1 MNARILLVIS
11 LIFIFAFLSGGI
23 GYITLGGPDLASA
36 VSDGSAEVIQK
47 GSAGDVPNTVEIR
60 NTGNKPVRV
69 DTGTLLVSNTSGD
82 LLIATGTHVSPGSAE
97 DVPAYSVEPE
107 ERTVP
112 GVKLKPAGKAPA
124 LMVDVLSSSNPADP
138 SDAFT
143 TQLKLWVLARGD
155 ELNIYRG
162 EVYAM
167 VKKRD
172 MRFYQL
178 RENITAVRSEL
189 MDEYGLTEEQLSELN
204 IASPIL
210 NQTGSPFKLFSVL
223 DALKNQIGARQ

>member
-36 VSDGSAEVIQK
+36 VRDGSAEVIQK
-47 GSAGDVPNTVEIR
+47 GGAGDVPNTVEIR

-69 DTGTLLVSNTSGD
+69 DSGTLLASNTSGD
-82 LLIATGTHVSPGSAE
+82 LVIATDTHVSPGSAE

-112 GVKLKPAGKAPA
+112 GVKLEPAGKAPA
-124 LMVDVLSSSNPADP
+124 LMVDVLSSNPADP
-138 SDAFT
+138 SEAFN
-143 TQLKLWVLARGD
+143 TQLKVWVLARGD

-204 IASPIL
+204 ITSPIL
-210 NQTGSPFKLFSVL
+210 NQTESPFKLFSVL

>member
-1 MNARILLVIS
+1 MNSRILLVIS
-11 LIFIFAFLSGGI
+11 LIFIFAFLSGWI

-36 VSDGSAEVIQK
+36 CRDGSAEVIQK
-47 GSAGDVPNTVEIR
+47 GIAGEVPNTVEIR

-69 DTGTLLVSNTSGD
+69 DTGTLLASKTSGD
-82 LLIATGTHVSPGSAE
+82 LVIATDTIVSPGTVE

-107 ERTVP
+107 DRTLE
-112 GVKLKPAGKAPA
+112 GVKLEPTGKAPA

-138 SDAFT
+138 SEAFT
-143 TQLKLWVLARGD
+143 TQLKLWVLSRGD

-189 MDEYGLTEEQLSELN
+189 MDEYGLTEEQFSELN
-204 IASPIL
+204 INSPIL
-210 NQTGSPFKLFSVL
+210 NQTGNPFRLFSVL